1 MQKFLKT
8 ILDILILFVFGCHNA
23 SHIRTQ
29 KILLEDETAV
39 SIGFITNLG
48 GDTDAYK
55 FHSIRESNNFGGR
68 AEISYLKGS
77 GHSEF
82 GPYAGFGMT
91 TMDFGIIGG
100 FDYRTYSGLY
110 RNNPLKVGGQIE
122 INYTPLGSTTGSTI
136 VLKPSITSTTNNQK
150 KYYFGVHGL
159 FAEGINL
166 SHGASY
172 FDSISNQE
180 TGSIINYNVSSVGAG
195 ISFGL
200 EKQVF
205 RKYIVQIQLDF
216 STVKNSFKSSF
227 LYPPGA
233 IPYDDMMWND
243 VLESG
248 YLDYTNFYP
257 FAGLSIGTS
266 FFKVK
271 KLSKDRSKPSPL
283 IPGKQ
288 RSYDPKTGKELKK
301 QNNPKGIFY
310 DPQTGEKVH
319 DKD

>member
-1 MQKFLKT
+1 MQKFLKI
-8 ILDILILFVFGCHNA
+8 ILYVLILFVFGCHNA

-29 KILLEDETAV
+29 KILLEDETAI

-82 GPYAGFGMT
+82 GPYVGFGMT

-136 VLKPSITSTTNNQK
+136 VLKPSITSTTNKQK

-172 FDSISNQE
+172 FDSNSNQE
-180 TGSIINYNVSSVGAG
+180 AGSIINYNVSSVGAG

-248 YLDYTNFYP
+248 
-257 FAGLSIGTS
+257 S
-266 FFKVK
+266 
-271 KLSKDRSKPSPL
+271 
-283 IPGKQ
+283 
-288 RSYDPKTGKELKK
+288 
-301 QNNPKGIFY
+301 
-310 DPQTGEKVH
+310 
-319 DKD
+319 